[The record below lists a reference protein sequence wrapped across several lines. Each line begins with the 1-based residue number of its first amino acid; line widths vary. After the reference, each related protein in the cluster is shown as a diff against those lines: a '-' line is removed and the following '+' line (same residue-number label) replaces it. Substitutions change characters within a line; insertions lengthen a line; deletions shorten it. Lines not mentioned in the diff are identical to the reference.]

1 MNRTDARLRMSS
13 APDMTTAGNVPVT
26 GLRRLAVVL
35 FEVDEEALL
44 ARQIRDVVKVRELS
58 VLLIGVAPDPAGEAQ
73 LRRKLARIAAFLD
86 DQNSRATRTQVR
98 MEVGKDWIGGIEAFL
113 YRDDMLACYAEQT
126 VGVRERPLCD
136 VLSSDLHLPIYTF
149 SGLQGPRPHRRNYVL
164 QIVSWLFSLASLG
177 GFFVLQARIVTV
189 MQGWTQSVLMLIVL
203 LAEAGLLWLIN
214 SLLAQS

>member
-73 LRRKLARIAAFLD
+73 LRRKLARIAAFRVRR
-86 DQNSRATRTQVR
+86 SPFRCFTRFVFH
-98 MEVGKDWIGGIEAFL
+98 EDAI
-113 YRDDMLACYAEQT
+113 
-126 VGVRERPLCD
+126 P
-136 VLSSDLHLPIYTF
+136 
-149 SGLQGPRPHRRNYVL
+149 
-164 QIVSWLFSLASLG
+164 LFSTIANRSFIGTPSFLV
-177 GFFVLQARIVTV
+177 VLP
-189 MQGWTQSVLMLIVL
+189 S
-203 LAEAGLLWLIN
+203 AG
-214 SLLAQS
+214 